1 MRNRHPMI
9 QNPNRSFIFLCCS
22 LLLLIGGLSELR
34 ADDRPNVV
42 IVLTDDQGYGDVAAH
57 GNPIIKTP
65 NIDKL
70 FGEATSFSD
79 YHVAPTCSPTRSALL
94 TGHWT
99 NRTGVWHTING
110 RSMLRANEVTIGQ
123 LFADGGYQTGMFG
136 KWHLGDNYPYR
147 AEDRGFMEVF
157 RHGGGGV
164 GQTPDVW
171 DNAYFDGSYFHNGK
185 IEPAK
190 GFCTDFFFSQANQ
203 FIRKNAASGKP
214 FLAYIATNAPHGP
227 LHCPTRYLELYA
239 DQNPGIAAFYGM
251 ITNIDDNVGRT
262 RKLLEELGIAD
273 NTIFIFTTDNG
284 TASGARVFNA
294 GMRGKKGSEYDGG
307 HRVPLMIHYPA
318 RQLNQRREIKTL
330 AHAVDVVPTLLDL
343 CGIQPPKNLK
353 FDGRSLKPLLDPDSK
368 VEWEDRFLVT
378 DSQRVR
384 DPIKW
389 RKSAVMSQRWRLING
404 TELYDIQQ
412 DPGQTKDL
420 AGQYPEQV
428 RKMRQFYEDW
438 WAELEPTFAQ
448 TTEIYVGHQK
458 APRVSLTAHD
468 WISNSGV
475 PWNQSHIRRA
485 LGYSN
490 PAQPKNRSRKS
501 QSKGAGTNRKQVHD
515 GHWAIKVMK
524 TGTYRISVLRWPQ
537 ESGQPITAS
546 LPPGKN
552 VPGATR
558 AYRATEGIAIKTGQA
573 ELRIDEKKIAAK
585 PVEEGNKA
593 VQFEVKLE
601 KGSHRLSPVFL
612 TGNGEVGAYYAIVET
627 VN

>member
-1 MRNRHPMI
+1 MI